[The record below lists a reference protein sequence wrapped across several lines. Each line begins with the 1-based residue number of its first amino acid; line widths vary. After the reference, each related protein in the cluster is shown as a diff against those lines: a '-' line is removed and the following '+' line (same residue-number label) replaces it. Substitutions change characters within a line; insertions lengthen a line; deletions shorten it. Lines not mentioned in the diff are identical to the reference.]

1 MEALNNYIEELLEMT
16 SISSEWIIY
25 FRRAIV
31 ITLMI
36 IVACLADW
44 ICRRKVA
51 PLIKKIAKRTKY
63 TWDDEIFSEPFL
75 NWACHLIPPII
86 LYIWLP
92 YAFDEMHHTIRII
105 STICIVYFIF
115 VVVKLLF
122 KFFDAILNIVNN
134 NEFSNLKVVFT
145 KSTIQMLK
153 LIVTCIGVIFVISTL
168 AGISPLTIFTGLG
181 ASMAILLLI
190 FRDTLLG
197 LVAGIQLSVNKMLE
211 PGDWIIVPSCNVNG
225 KVLEVTL
232 TTVKVENWD
241 KSVSAIS
248 PYTLVSTSF
257 QNWQKMIEGGGRR
270 VTRSILIDMT
280 SVRFLNPNEISRL
293 ESLGF
298 VSSNESQEHK
308 LINLGL
314 FRLYIERYLAQHPDV
329 NSEMLSMVRQLPTT
343 PQGLPLE
350 MYFFTNTT
358 VWTEYER
365 TQCKIFDYILAVI
378 NEFGLRVYQTP
389 TGADI
394 ASLKG
399 QNSR

>member
-1 MEALNNYIEELLEMT
+1 MEALNNYIEDLLGMT
-16 SISSEWIIY
+16 TLSPEWIVY

-31 ITLMI
+31 IALMI
-36 IVACLADW
+36 IVAYIADW

-51 PLIKKIAKRTKY
+51 PLMKKFAKRTKC
-63 TWDDEIFSEPFL
+63 TWDDELLSQPLL
-75 NWACHLIPPII
+75 NWACHLVPPII

-92 YAFDEMHHTIRII
+92 YAFDEMHHTIKII
-105 STICIVYFIF
+105 STICIIYFIF
-115 VVVKLLF
+115 VVVKLSF

-134 NEFSNLKVVFT
+134 NELSNLKVVFT

-153 LIVTCIGVIFVISTL
+153 LIVTCIGVILVISTL
-168 AGISPLTIFTGLG
+168 VGVSPLTIFAGLG
-181 ASMAILLLI
+181 ASMAILLLV
-190 FRDTLLG
+190 FKDTLLG

-211 PGDWIIVPSCNVNG
+211 PGDWVIVPSCNVNG

-280 SVRFLNPNEISRL
+280 SVRFLNPNDISRL
-293 ESLGF
+293 EALGF
-298 VSSNESQEHK
+298 VNRNKLQENK

-314 FRLYIERYLAQHPDV
+314 FRLYIEQYLTQHHDV
-329 NSEMLSMVRQLPTT
+329 NSEMLCMVRQLPTT

-365 TQCKIFDYILAVI
+365 IQCEIFDYILAVI

-399 QNSR
+399 